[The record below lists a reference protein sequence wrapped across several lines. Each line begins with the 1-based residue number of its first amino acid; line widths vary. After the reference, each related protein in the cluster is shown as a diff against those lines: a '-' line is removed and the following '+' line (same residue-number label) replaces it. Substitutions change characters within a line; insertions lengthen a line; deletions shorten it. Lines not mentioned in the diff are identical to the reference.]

1 MRIDRVEAVQPP
13 TPGSPPDWR
22 TQLGQIL
29 VRVTTEEGL
38 EGVGVG
44 GGGLAGVHVVAS
56 VLRDMLVGRDFDR
69 PEDLHQEMCR
79 QTSFY
84 GRKGVVVMAISGV
97 DLALWDLAG
106 KQQGL
111 PVARLLDPQVDLQV
125 PVPTYATVWDEAE
138 AIRQIE
144 RGVAAVKLHVE
155 RFGIPP
161 DAEGI
166 AGLVKRT
173 REALGPE
180 KEIMLDAFGNWDVE
194 STLAVACLVEPFG
207 VEWIEEPVQPDAVGA
222 YRELMERSPIP
233 IAGGEHEYLEEGFR
247 GIVDGGL
254 HAVLQPDINW
264 CGGMTTLVEIY
275 RMASAAGL
283 RVCPHRGSEPYAIH
297 AIAAMDPRPL
307 AESPRDWFKCLENMG
322 EIIDGV
328 VNVPDRPGFGLTV
341 DETLWPG

>member
-1 MRIDRVEAVQPP
+1 MRIERVESVQPP

-29 VRVTTEEGL
+29 VRVTTDEGL

-44 GGGLAGVHVVAS
+44 GGGLAGVHVVES
-56 VLRDMLVGRDFDR
+56 VLRDTLVGREFER
-69 PEDLHQEMCR
+69 PDDLHREMCR
-79 QTSFY
+79 QTTFY

-106 KQQGL
+106 KQRGL
-111 PVARLLDPQVDLQV
+111 PVARLLDPQVDLEV
-125 PVPTYATVWDEAE
+125 PVPTYATVWDEEE

-155 RFGIPP
+155 RFGTPP

-166 AGLVKRT
+166 AALVKRT

-180 KEIMLDAFGNWDVE
+180 KEIMLDAFGNWDVD
-194 STLAVACLVEPFG
+194 STLAVACQVEPFG
-207 VEWIEEPVQPDAVGA
+207 VEWIEEPVQPDAVDA
-222 YRELMERSPIP
+222 YRDLMERSPIP

-247 GIVDGGL
+247 AIVDGGL

-275 RMASAAGL
+275 RMAGAAGL

-297 AIAAMDPRPL
+297 AIAALDPRPL
-307 AESPRDWFKCLENMG
+307 AESPRDWFKCLEQMG

-341 DETLWPG
+341 DPTLWPS